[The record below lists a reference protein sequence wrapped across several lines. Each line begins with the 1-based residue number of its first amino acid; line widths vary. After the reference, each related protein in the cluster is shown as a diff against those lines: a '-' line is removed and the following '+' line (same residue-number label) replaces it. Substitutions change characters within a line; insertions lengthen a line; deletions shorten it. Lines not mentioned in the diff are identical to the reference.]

1 VEISNARGADFR
13 RLPTSPIGVL
23 RAAVVA
29 GLVGGVMACGDQQ
42 TVDFS
47 DFGVFTYEQG
57 PGLGFCPVLQS
68 TFRAEVTSGYTGVY
82 SYATSILRSAQNGVD
97 SCVATIDGCREEVRL
112 PVRTLTGAELDR
124 LLDAFAAVE
133 VESEADPECEDVAID
148 PCRILRYSWDSFQ
161 ATDFTCSAP
170 RLRDSEAHRI
180 RLLIEELTDASR
192 PAQ

>member
-1 VEISNARGADFR
+1 MGTPSSAGSSSKDFR

-23 RAAVVA
+23 LAAVMA

-112 PVRTLTGAELDR
+112 PVRTLNWGGTGP
-124 LLDAFAAVE
+124 AAG
-133 VESEADPECEDVAID
+133 
-148 PCRILRYSWDSFQ
+148 
-161 ATDFTCSAP
+161 
-170 RLRDSEAHRI
+170 RLRCGGG
-180 RLLIEELTDASR
+180 
-192 PAQ
+192 